1 MINEESTIS
10 IPKLYR
16 RKAFD
21 LLMFGFIEGMK
32 SAMPTLT
39 IQECI
44 VMFNKKIDT
53 RNEDYSI
60 EVNRTTYNR
69 MKKEYYDTL

>member
-1 MINEESTIS
+1 MNKESTVS
-10 IPKLYR
+10 IPKMYR
-16 RKAFD
+16 RKALD

-44 VMFNKKIDT
+44 IMFNKKIDT

-69 MKKEYYDTL
+69 MKKEYYNTL